1 MKKISIVLAA
11 VLVVLLGY
19 YFLDQKSDTTEV
31 TQDAVTKEIV
41 ATPTPMSFFITSK
54 NPGNGGDLGGLDGA
68 DAYCRTLAENA
79 GVTGKTW
86 RAYLSTTPT
95 VSAEGVDARSRIG
108 NGPWHNAR
116 GEVVAANL
124 EELHAENNVTK
135 ATALTEQGDVVSGRG
150 DAVNMHDILTGSTAD
165 GRASTTALADTT
177 CNNWTSSTTGS
188 ALVGHHDRV
197 GRDESAPM
205 KSWNAAHGSR
215 GCDMESLKGTGGGG
229 LFYCFV
235 AN

>member
-1 MKKISIVLAA
+1 MKKLLIFAVAIVLGVAW
-11 VLVVLLGY
+11 Y
-19 YFLDQKSDTTEV
+19 YLPLSAPPTTDLPLTTEDQKSDM
-31 TQDAVTKEIV
+31 KNR
-41 ATPTPMSFFITSK
+41 MSFFITST
-54 NPGNGGDLGGLDGA
+54 NPGKGGDLGGLEGA
-68 DAYCRTLAENA
+68 DAHCATLAEGV

-86 RAYLSTTPT
+86 RAYLSTTQT
-95 VSAEGVDARSRIG
+95 AEAAGVDARSRIG
-108 NGPWHNAR
+108 TGPWYNAR
-116 GEVVAANL
+116 GEEIAANV
-124 EELHAENNVTK
+124 EDLHGENNLTK
-135 ATALTEQGDVVSGRG
+135 TTALTEQGEVVSGRG
-150 DAVNMHDILTGSTAD
+150 DAVNMHDILTGSMAD
-165 GRASTTALADTT
+165 GRASSTALADIT

-235 AN
+235 VN